1 MGRIIAVY
9 NQKGGVGKTTT
20 AINLASN
27 VAELGKRVLL
37 VDVDPQ
43 GNTTGGVGINK
54 QQIAHS
60 SYDVLLGNC
69 SAAEAIVSLPF
80 ANLFLMPADIGL
92 SGVEIELVAA
102 PRRESRLKA
111 ALAAVRDQYD
121 YIFMDCPPSLGLL
134 ALNALVATDTVLIPI
149 QCEYYALEGLS
160 QLLNTLRQ
168 VKRLYNPTLDIEG
181 VVLTMFDG
189 RLNLTQQVAAEVKQ
203 YFPRKVFA
211 TPVPR
216 AVRLSEA
223 PGYGRPINYYD
234 RSSRGNVAY
243 RQLAEELLSKR
254 R

>member
-1 MGRIIAVY
+1 MGRLIAVY

-43 GNTTGGVGINK
+43 GNTTGGLGINK
-54 QQIAHS
+54 QQIVRS

-69 SAAEAIVSLPF
+69 TAAEAILQLPF
-80 ANLFLMPADIGL
+80 ANLSLMPADIGL
-92 SGVEIELVAA
+92 SGVEIELVGAA
-102 PRRESRLKA
+102 RRESRLKA

-121 YIFMDCPPSLGLL
+121 YIFMDCPPSLGIL

-149 QCEYYALEGLS
+149 QCEFYALEGLS

-211 TPVPR
+211 TPIPR